1 MVMQATKAREIIYP
15 ESDGKPMADNTV
27 QFRWITVI
35 HYNLES
41 LFAHNPNVF
50 IAGDLLWYPVEHE
63 KGISQAPDVMVVF
76 GRPKGDRG
84 SYLQWNEGNIAPQ
97 VVFEIRSP
105 NNTQTEMDRKL
116 VFYNRHG
123 VEEYYLYDPKKND
136 LSGWLRSQ
144 WGLNVIDQMDGWVSP
159 RLQIR
164 FDMSGESLQLYRPNG
179 KAFATYSETEERLEQ
194 TEERLEQ
201 TQQELELKDREIQR
215 LKELLLAARIDPDTI
230 D

>member
-1 MVMQATKAREIIYP
+1 
-15 ESDGKPMADNTV
+15 
-27 QFRWITVI
+27 
-35 HYNLES
+35 
-41 LFAHNPNVF
+41 
-50 IAGDLLWYPVEHE
+50 
-63 KGISQAPDVMVVF
+63 MVVF
-76 GRPKGDRG
+76 GRPKGDRS
-84 SYLQWNEGNIAPQ
+84 SYRQWNEGNIVPQ

-105 NNTQTEMDRKL
+105 SNTQTEMDRKW

-179 KAFATYSETEERLEQ
+179 EAFATYSEIMERLEQTEERLEQ

-201 TQQELELKDREIQR
+201 TQQELELKDRENQR
-215 LKELLLAARIDPDTI
+215 LKELLIAAGIDPDKI

>member
-35 HYNLES
+35 HYNLEW
-41 LFAHNPNVF
+41 LFANNPNVF
-50 IAGDLLWYPVEHE
+50 IAGDLLWYPVEHDT
-63 KGISQAPDVMVVF
+63 GTSQAPDVMIVF
-76 GRPKGDRG
+76 GRPKGDRS
-84 SYLQWNEGNIAPQ
+84 SYLQWNEGNIVPQ

-105 NNTQTEMDRKL
+105 SNTQTEMDRKW

-179 KAFATYSETEERLEQ
+179 EAFATYSEIM
-194 TEERLEQ
+194 ERLEQ

-215 LKELLLAARIDPDTI
+215 LKELLIAAGIDPDKI